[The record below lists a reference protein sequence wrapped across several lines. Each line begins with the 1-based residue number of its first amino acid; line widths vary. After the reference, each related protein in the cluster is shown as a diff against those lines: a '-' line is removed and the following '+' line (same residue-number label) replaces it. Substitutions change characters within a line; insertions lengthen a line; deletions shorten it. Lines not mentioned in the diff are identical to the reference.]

1 MKLAKNDR
9 KLTSME
15 RATAH
20 SVFLDTINYDFV
32 RITDGLGA
40 RNLAFTFPG
49 TPLSLGGI
57 VTTGWTVFGG
67 GIGSAILDMFV
78 YINFGPIGYANGLAD
93 TRTFIHEMTHVWQY
107 MHGLHVAADSLSN
120 QLAYGD
126 EAYDYDKPAGLD
138 WDLYNVEQQAE
149 IVADWYVAA
158 NTPSAT
164 PDANIHHPNF
174 KYIKNHIRANKPR

>member
-9 KLTSME
+9 ALTSQE
-15 RATAH
+15 RATAF

-40 RNLAFTFPG
+40 RDLAFTFPG
-49 TPLSLGGI
+49 APLSAGGI
-57 VTTGWTVFGG
+57 ASKLLLGG
-67 GIGSAILDMFV
+67 GIGGAVLDLIV
-78 YINFGPIGYANGLAD
+78 YINFGPVGYANGLAD
-93 TRTFIHEMTHVWQY
+93 SRTFVHEMTHAWQY

-126 EAYDYDKPAGLD
+126 KAYDYDKPAGLA

-149 IVADWYVAA
+149 IVADWYVDA
-158 NTPSAT
+158 NKASAT
-164 PDANIHHPNF
+164 PATNIQHPNY
-174 KYIKNHIRANKPR
+174 KYIRDNIRANKPR